1 MDWRRVRRL
10 FLWLRLLVFRELVS
24 AIFPKR
30 ASTQTWMFLTFALFV
45 GAAVLVVGLYARFV
59 LHNQT
64 QTAARRQLR
73 EQALQIATTLA
84 KAESYTE
91 AWKATEQ
98 TSRILGMR
106 IEVYADDTLFVDARG
121 ETFIP
126 GFDLPPDLEETL
138 DVPEGRMRFIEHT
151 TTSGEPILICAINH
165 TLTGFEIRLYVP
177 EPPLYTLAR
186 HMQLALMVG
195 MLTALA
201 LAMFGSWV
209 AARRVIKPL
218 RSINERAR
226 MISDDKPNQKIHVR
240 SRAAEFQDLAASLNK
255 MSSQFRNK
263 IENLERLSNL
273 QSEFIGNVSHEVR
286 NPIFAISG
294 YLEAL
299 ATPVLK
305 PEQQKRYAEKALA
318 NLERLSNLFN
328 DLIEIAR
335 LEYRED
341 MIRLAD
347 FDLSEL
353 SLELEE
359 LLLTKAEKKG
369 LKLDIR
375 HTSIKVNA
383 DRDRIRQVLVN
394 LIENAI
400 VYTDEGEIKFKYRRR
415 QDKVRIE
422 VVDTGRGIP
431 DDHLERIFDRFHRVD
446 PDRSRKS
453 GGTGLGLSIVKQ
465 ILHAHS
471 EQIHVE
477 STIGRG
483 TRFWFDLPLA
493 EDEVLEPED

>member
-1 MDWRRVRRL
+1 MGGWRRARRL
-10 FLWLRLLVFRELVS
+10 LLWLRLVFRESVS
-24 AIFPKR
+24 TFLPKR
-30 ASTQTWMFLTFALFV
+30 ASTQTWMFLTFAFFV
-45 GAAVLVVGLYARFV
+45 GAGVLAVGLYARFV
-59 LHNQT
+59 LYNQT
-64 QTAARRQLR
+64 ETAARRQLR
-73 EQALQIATTLA
+73 EQALQIATTLGTT
-84 KAESYTE
+84 KSYNE
-91 AWKATEQ
+91 AWQATEL

-106 IEVYADDTLFVDARG
+106 IEAYTGDSLYVDARG
-121 ETFIP
+121 ETF
-126 GFDLPPDLEETL
+126 LPSFILPEEIEQDLE
-138 DVPEGRMRFIEHT
+138 VPEGRMRFIEYT
-151 TTSGEPILICAINH
+151 AENGEDILICAVNH
-165 TLTGFEIRLYVP
+165 ALTGFIVRLYMP
-177 EPPLYTLAR
+177 EPPLYSLAR
-186 HMQLALMVG
+186 HMQVALMVG
-195 MLTALA
+195 MVAALVLA
-201 LAMFGSWV
+201 LFGSWV
-209 AARRVIKPL
+209 ASRRVIKPL

-226 MISDDKPNQKIHVR
+226 KMSSDKRNQKITVR
-240 SRAAEFQDLAASLNK
+240 SRAAEVQDLASSLNR
-255 MSSQFRNK
+255 MSGQFQNK

-305 PEQQKRYAEKALA
+305 PEQQKRYAEKALV

-347 FDLSEL
+347 FDLAEL

-359 LLLTKAEKKG
+359 LLHPKAEKKG
-369 LKLDIR
+369 LKLEIH
-375 HTSIKVNA
+375 HTSLKINA

-400 VYTDEGEIKFKYRRR
+400 VYTDEGEVKFTYRRR

-422 VVDTGRGIP
+422 IADTGRGIP
-431 DDHLERIFDRFHRVD
+431 ENHLERIFERFYRVD

-465 ILHAHS
+465 ILHAHG
-471 EQIHVE
+471 EQIQVE

-493 EDEVLEPED
+493 QEEVVEDID

>member
-1 MDWRRVRRL
+1 MEWRRVRRL
-10 FLWLRLLVFRELVS
+10 LLWLRLLFREVITT
-24 AIFPKR
+24 IFPKR
-30 ASTQTWMFLTFALFV
+30 ASTQTWMFLTFAFFV
-45 GAAVLVVGLYARFV
+45 GAAVLVVGVYARFV
-59 LHNQT
+59 LYNQT
-64 QTAARRQLR
+64 ETAAKRQLR
-73 EQALQIATTLA
+73 EQALQIATTLG
-84 KAESYTE
+84 KTNSYTD
-91 AWKATEQ
+91 AWRATEQ

-106 IEVYADDTLFVDARG
+106 IQAFTGDSLYVDARG

-126 GFDLPPDLEETL
+126 NFVLTPELEEEL
-138 DVPEGRMRFIEHT
+138 NIPEGRTKYIEHIT
-151 TTSGEPILICAINH
+151 TDGQPILICAVNH
-165 TLTGFEIRLYVP
+165 ALTGFIIRLYVP

-186 HMQLALMVG
+186 HMQIALVVGMAAALILAL
-195 MLTALA
+195 
-201 LAMFGSWV
+201 FGSWV
-209 AARRVIKPL
+209 AARRIIKPL

-226 MISDDKPNQKIHVR
+226 KITDGRSNPKIVVR
-240 SRAAEFQDLAASLNK
+240 SRAAEVQDLTASLNR
-255 MSSQFRNK
+255 MSSQFRSK
-263 IENLERLSNL
+263 INELERLSNL

-305 PEQQKRYAEKALA
+305 PEQQKKYAEKALV

-341 MIRLAD
+341 MIRKGE
-347 FDLSEL
+347 FELSEL
-353 SLELEE
+353 SFELEE
-359 LLLTKAEKKG
+359 LLRPKAEKKG
-369 LKLDIR
+369 LKLEIN
-375 HTSIKVNA
+375 HTKLKVYA

-400 VYTDEGEIKFKYRRR
+400 VYTDEGEVKFKYRRR
-415 QDKVRIE
+415 RDKARIE

-431 DDHLERIFDRFHRVD
+431 EDHLERVFERFYRVD

-465 ILHAHS
+465 ILHAHD
-471 EQIHVE
+471 EEIQVE

-483 TRFWFDLPLA
+483 TRFWFDLPLIQKKVVV
-493 EDEVLEPED
+493 ETE

>member
-1 MDWRRVRRL
+1 MGWRRVRRL
-10 FLWLRLLVFRELVS
+10 LLWLRLLFREVAS
-24 AIFPKR
+24 TIVPKR
-30 ASTQTWMFLTFALFV
+30 ASTQTWMFLTFAFFV
-45 GAAVLVVGLYARFV
+45 GGAVLVVGLYARFV

-64 QTAARRQLR
+64 ETAARRQLR
-73 EQALQIATTLA
+73 EQALQIATTLG
-84 KAESYTE
+84 KARSYEE
-91 AWKATEQ
+91 AWQATEQ
-98 TSRILGMR
+98 TSRVLGMR
-106 IEVYADDTLFVDARG
+106 IEAYADDTLYVDARG

-126 GFDLPPDLEETL
+126 QFYLPEDLEQDL
-138 DVPEGRMRFIEHT
+138 LVPEGRMRFIEHT
-151 TTSGEPILICAINH
+151 TTNGDPILICAVNH
-165 TLTGFEIRLYVP
+165 ALTGFVIRLYVP
-177 EPPLYTLAR
+177 EPPLYSQAR
-186 HMQLALMVG
+186 NMQTALIVG
-195 MLTALA
+195 MVMAFI

-209 AARRVIKPL
+209 TARRVIKPL
-218 RSINERAR
+218 RAINERAR
-226 MISDDKPNQKIHVR
+226 KISDEKSNQKIFVR
-240 SRAAEFQDLAASLNK
+240 SRAAEFQDLATSLNR
-255 MSSQFRNK
+255 MSGQFRKK

-305 PEQQKRYAEKALA
+305 PEQQKRYAEKALV

-341 MIRLAD
+341 MIRLDD

-359 LLLTKAEKKG
+359 LLQQKAAKKD
-369 LKLDIR
+369 LQLEIEHVK
-375 HTSIKVNA
+375 IKAHA

-400 VYTDEGEIKFKYRRR
+400 VYTDEGGVKFKYRRR

-422 VVDTGRGIP
+422 VSDTGRGIP
-431 DDHLERIFDRFHRVD
+431 EENLERIFERFYRVD

-465 ILHAHS
+465 ILHAHG
-471 EQIHVE
+471 EQIQVE
-477 STIGRG
+477 STLGRG

-493 EDEVLEPED
+493 EDEIQEETD

>member
-1 MDWRRVRRL
+1 MGWRRVRRL
-10 FLWLRLLVFRELVS
+10 LLWLRLLSREVFS
-24 AIFPKR
+24 TIFPKR
-30 ASTQTWMFLTFALFV
+30 ASTQTWMFLTFAFFV
-45 GAAVLVVGLYARFV
+45 GAAVLAVGWYARFV

-64 QTAARRQLR
+64 ETAARRQLR
-73 EQALQIATTLA
+73 EQALQIATTLG
-84 KAESYTE
+84 KTTSYTQ
-91 AWKATEQ
+91 AWQATEQ

-106 IEVYADDTLFVDARG
+106 IEAYTGDSLYVDARG

-126 GFDLPPDLEETL
+126 QFILPPELEEEL
-138 DVPEGRMRFIEHT
+138 NVPEGRMKFIEHT
-151 TTSGEPILICAINH
+151 TTEGDPILICAVNH
-165 TLTGFEIRLYVP
+165 ALTGFIVRLYVP

-186 HMQLALMVG
+186 HMQVALMVG
-195 MLTALA
+195 MVAALI

-226 MISDDKPNQKIHVR
+226 KISDDKSNQKIVVR
-240 SRAAEFQDLAASLNK
+240 SRAAEFQDLATSLNR
-255 MSSQFRNK
+255 MSSQFRKK

-305 PEQQKRYAEKALA
+305 PEQQKRYAEKALV

-341 MIRLAD
+341 MIRKDD

-353 SLELEE
+353 SYELEE
-359 LLLTKAEKKG
+359 LLQPKAEKKD
-369 LKLDIR
+369 LKLEMT
-375 HTSIKVNA
+375 HTALNINA

-400 VYTDEGEIKFKYRRR
+400 VYTDEGEVKFKYRRR
-415 QDKVRIE
+415 RDKVRIE

-431 DDHLERIFDRFHRVD
+431 EDRLDRVFERFYRVD

-465 ILHAHS
+465 ILHAHE

-477 STIGRG
+477 STLGRG

-493 EDEVLEPED
+493 EDEIEEEIE